1 MNKKASVN
9 RKYKVTQSEKIANDF
24 LLQFAYA
31 IASSILLLYI
41 YNASLFRYGGA
52 LGSAMP
58 KILWALFG
66 VSAAVGALYIA
77 LWKKQSRNGYKVA
90 AIYFFVTAAG
100 FFWCVALQPIFYYLT
115 RFMPFIK
122 YLANT
127 KRLIEMLFIL
137 IGLSLIVEI
146 AVYLYRM
153 KNLKNKK
160 IKKRK

>member
-1 MNKKASVN
+1 MNKKTSA
-9 RKYKVTQSEKIANDF
+9 KKKFKITQKEKIANDF

-41 YNASLFRYGGA
+41 YNASLFRYGNA

-58 KILWALFG
+58 KVLWALFG
-66 VSAAVGALYIA
+66 AATVAGGVYAL
-77 LWKKQSRNGYKVA
+77 LWKLQSRDGYKTA

-100 FFWCVALQPIFYYLT
+100 FFWCVALQPIFYYLST
-115 RFMPFIK
+115 FIPFLK
-122 YLANT
+122 YFANT
-127 KRLIEMLFIL
+127 KRLLEGLFIL

-153 KNLKNKK
+153 KKVKNKRFK
-160 IKKRK
+160 NRK